1 MSETVVKVLKI
12 TALCIVALLIVAALL
27 YYVPWATPVDLTLNA
42 TKLDEAGNVLGTEEI
57 HIKGHRLD
65 YLFRD
70 SRLVVDIEPFD
81 TMKWTK
87 LNDTSNGTGSIFT
100 RKSHTLNTEC
110 YYVNFGAWDTGVN
123 DIATGELFFNEDFD
137 PMVFWYRPFGNK
149 ACYYIASVSGNYST
163 QEIIQLFS
171 DFVPGLSDLQ

>member
-1 MSETVVKVLKI
+1 MSETVVRVLKI

-70 SRLVVDIEPFD
+70 SRLAVEIEPFGSL
-81 TMKWTK
+81 KWVK
-87 LNDTSNGTGSIFT
+87 LDDHSNGTGTIDRS
-100 RKSHTLNTEC
+100 
-110 YYVNFGAWDTGVN
+110 YVDELDFEYFSVGFYGWDKDVG
-123 DIATGELFFNEDFD
+123 DAALCELFFTAEFD
-137 PMVFWYRPFGNK
+137 RMAIMYHPWFGDTF
-149 ACYYIASVSGNYST
+149 YYVASVSGDYSI
-163 QEIIQLFS
+163 QEIVEHFHGIA
-171 DFVPGLSDLQ
+171 PTPK